1 MLRLAKGRSLAQRG
15 LLRAGNTRVTKR
27 MLTALVGRTKNVFT
41 VAKLAVA
48 YSGTDERDNAL
59 VGATTR
65 ANDLEP
71 GRYA

>member
-41 VAKLAVA
+41 VAKLA
-48 YSGTDERDNAL
+48 DERDNAL